1 MIVIFFFMQLV
12 LVNISA
18 MLQGGIMKDIFKVA
32 MLQMERSSDIN
43 NNIKKNPTLLWLFG
57 CRLFMYTKGIH

>member
-32 MLQMERSSDIN
+32 MLQKLKLKMLIHLVMFM
-43 NNIKKNPTLLWLFG
+43 KLLSMKL
-57 CRLFMYTKGIH
+57 KDKAN

>member
-1 MIVIFFFMQLV
+1 MQLV